1 MNSLTSKGNLIVG
14 IGIGLMLAGLII
26 LAFGCSNQSDV
37 KLDDVIVIT
46 PPDDPVCERPDFS
59 DSWICAQLKEA
70 GFEYAETAQDLILDA
85 NDISL
90 ILEVYTEEDLAIVL
104 DTLEGYLDFEEL
116 TYTLFFEYVID
127 DVSKAKRVV
136 SILKRRFKSLKSLEA
151 VRLSDRELL
160 RLSIQ
165 GVRDATGI
173 E

>member
-37 KLDDVIVIT
+37 NLDDVIVIT

-90 ILEVYTEEDLAIVL
+90 ILEVYTEEDLATVL
-104 DTLEGYLDFEEL
+104 DTLEGYLDLEEL
-116 TYTLFFEYVID
+116 TYTLFFEYVIS

-136 SILKRRFKSLKSLEA
+136 SILKRRFKALKSLEF
-151 VRLSDRELL
+151 VRSSDRELL

-173 E
+173 K

>member
-1 MNSLTSKGNLIVG
+1 MNWLTNKGNLIVG

-37 KLDDVIVIT
+37 NLDDVIVIT

-90 ILEVYTEEDLAIVL
+90 ILEVYTEEDLATVL
-104 DTLEGYLDFEEL
+104 DTLEGYLDLEEL

-127 DVSKAKRVV
+127 DVYKAKRVV
-136 SILKRRFKSLKSLEA
+136 NILKRRFKVLQSLEV

-160 RLSIQ
+160 KLSIQ